1 MKYNIKVSVI
11 IPVYNAEKYLN
22 KCIDSIINQ
31 TLKEIEIICVN
42 DGSID
47 SSLNILENY
56 KNKDN
61 RIIII
66 NQKNL
71 RQAAARN
78 NGMKIAKG
86 EYISFIDSDDFVENN
101 FLENMY
107 NEAKNNDSDIAVSNV
122 KSFINDNYLINDIY
136 VGYWCFYNYH
146 SNVLINAEDKFGVIY
161 SCAIWNKIYRRDF
174 LIKNNIYFFE
184 NLFLEDVSFN
194 NIAAILSNKI
204 ILLKDTWYYYN
215 RGNESSFMVNAEI
228 SKRTLD
234 MINMTKKSREFLKN
248 KLYNDASKIYC
259 QILDSFEIYNLLGW
273 LNQINIKY
281 RNKYYKL
288 LRKTFINLNIENN
301 DFILKEYLQSYNE
314 VIKYKNYISFL
325 YKKNINRIFGIV
337 NTYEY
342 KILFIIFIRITI
354 KNVR

>member
-1 MKYNIKVSVI
+1 MENIKVSVI

-22 KCIDSIINQ
+22 KCLDSIINQ
-31 TLKEIEIICVN
+31 TFKEIEIICVN
-42 DGSID
+42 DGSTD

-71 RQAAARN
+71 RQVAARN

-86 EYISFIDSDDFVENN
+86 EYISFIDSDDYIENN

-107 NEAKNNDSDIAVSNV
+107 KEAKNNDADIAVSNV
-122 KSFINDNYLINDIY
+122 KSFINNDYSNDTY
-136 VGYWCFYNYH
+136 VGYWCFYNYNH
-146 SNVLINAEDKFGVIY
+146 NVLIDAEDKFGVIY

-194 NIAAILSNKI
+194 NISAILSNKI
-204 ILLKDTWYYYN
+204 VLLKDTYYYYN
-215 RGNESSFMVNAEI
+215 LSNPNSFMKLANI
-228 SKRTLD
+228 KKDTLD
-234 MINMTKKSREFLKN
+234 MVNMTKKSKEFLKN
-248 KLYNDASKIYC
+248 KLDNNINSIKYY
-259 QILDSFEIYNLLGW
+259 QILDSFEIYNLMGW

-288 LRKTFINLNIENN
+288 LRKVFLNLNIENN
-301 DFILKEYLQSYNE
+301 NFILEEYIDIYNK
-314 VIKYKNYISFL
+314 VIKYKNYTNFL
-325 YKKNINRIFGIV
+325 F
-337 NTYEY
+337 E
-342 KILFIIFIRITI
+342 KI
-354 KNVR
+354 

>member
-86 EYISFIDSDDFVENN
+86 EY
-101 FLENMY
+101 
-107 NEAKNNDSDIAVSNV
+107 IAVSNV

-248 KLYNDASKIYC
+248 KLDNDASKIYC

-354 KNVR
+354 KNVG